1 MLDYLALRN
10 SAGGSSNLQSMQNN
24 KLMNNLKDAT
34 ITTLSIHDAIDT
46 RRLPEEVR
54 IKHNAVAQGLRSLI
68 EILDNEL
75 RAPETTT

>member
-1 MLDYLALRN
+1 
-10 SAGGSSNLQSMQNN
+10 
-24 KLMNNLKDAT
+24 MNNLKDAT

-46 RRLPEEVR
+46 RRLPEEIR

-75 RAPETTT
+75 REPSSTT